1 MKIRTLFPLLALLVP
16 VLKAE
21 TLVVLSGNS
30 IQEKIDAASDGDI
43 IAIFGGGMGL
53 ISFAVSCFTGVLIL
67 FVLSLIL
74 GKLFP
79 R

>member
-1 MKIRTLFPLLALLVP
+1 MVNQMYALIILCVRILTW
-16 VLKAE
+16 VGATCLG
-21 TLVVLSGNS
+21 LGV
-30 IQEKIDAASDGDI
+30 I